1 MQLGDCVADA
11 IRVVVLRLTGN
22 LPLRQGRGAVGRIL
36 SYSHERARERLAQRR
51 GIVAGLYNGLW
62 FVEERDAAKV

>member
-1 MQLGDCVADA
+1 
-11 IRVVVLRLTGN
+11 
-22 LPLRQGRGAVGRIL
+22 LRQGRGAVGRIL